1 MSVCLSVCRLWWPFF
16 SHEWTR
22 IYTANFW
29 RDFWMCQIWFC
40 LEFFCGYFIL
50 QRVLTGKFLLSLISD
65 LKLPP
70 EKIFGFIVHRVPPF
84 CLKNLYV
91 CTVCTCLKRLS
102 QATAHS
108 VDFAQDCFHMTFVKN
123 FFPNFLSLIW
133 NIFGQKESKKLHRVP
148 NKLKPRKKKDELEV
162 VHQIEMEK
170 IPAWW
175 NRAQFSYTLYIL
187 E

>member
-1 MSVCLSVCRLWWPFF
+1 MTLFCTRVDSYIYRQVLTGFF
-16 SHEWTR
+16 GC
-22 IYTANFW
+22 AKFNFASNS
-29 RDFWMCQIWFC
+29 FAAT
-40 LEFFCGYFIL
+40 LYK
-50 QRVLTGKFLLSLISD
+50 RVLTGKFLLSLISD
-65 LKLPP
+65 LSYSQKKNIWFYCPP
-70 EKIFGFIVHRVPPF
+70 CPAF
-84 CLKNLYV
+84 LSQNLYV

-148 NKLKPRKKKDELEV
+148 NKQKPRKKKDELKV

>member
-1 MSVCLSVCRLWWPFF
+1 MSVCLSVCLSFVITLFCTRVDSYIYRQLLTGFF
-16 SHEWTR
+16 GC
-22 IYTANFW
+22 AKFNFASNS
-29 RDFWMCQIWFC
+29 FAAT
-40 LEFFCGYFIL
+40 LYK
-50 QRVLTGKFLLSLISD
+50 RVLTGKFLLSLISD

-123 FFPNFLSLIW
+123 FFPNFLSLI
-133 NIFGQKESKKLHRVP
+133 
-148 NKLKPRKKKDELEV
+148 
-162 VHQIEMEK
+162 
-170 IPAWW
+170 
-175 NRAQFSYTLYIL
+175 
-187 E
+187 